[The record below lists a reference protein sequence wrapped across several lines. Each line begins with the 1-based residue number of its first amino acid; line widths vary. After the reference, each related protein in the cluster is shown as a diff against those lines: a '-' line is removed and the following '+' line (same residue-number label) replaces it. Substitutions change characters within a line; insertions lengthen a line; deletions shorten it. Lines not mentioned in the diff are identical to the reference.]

1 LITLALR
8 FKTCLATEILFLWF
22 DFFDRP
28 ETVATVSVPLMLSIE
43 LLLAAAAALSAPV
56 LSQTIPFYWQ
66 DTNQEFLSAYRD
78 KGKMEQ
84 TGRTGVAAMHAT
96 LIR

>member
-1 LITLALR
+1 
-8 FKTCLATEILFLWF
+8 
-22 DFFDRP
+22 
-28 ETVATVSVPLMLSIE
+28 MLSIE
-43 LLLAAAAALSAPV
+43 LLLAAAAAMSVPA

-66 DTNQEFLSAYRD
+66 ENNQEFLSTYRD